1 MKRCLLFIVLML
13 VCRMSTA
20 GVQPADM
27 AAHIIGVINKKIND
41 VNDPFKDIT
50 NRLVVY
56 IDNSSPT
63 PGASS
68 TWGSGSPSITFTTS
82 LLDVIFTRQS

>member
-1 MKRCLLFIVLML
+1 MKRCLVFIVLIL

-41 VNDPFKDIT
+41 VNDPLQDIT
-50 NRLVVY
+50 SRL
-56 IDNSSPT
+56 SFQLT
-63 PGASS
+63 H
-68 TWGSGSPSITFTTS
+68 
-82 LLDVIFTRQS
+82 LLQPLAPHQRG